1 MKLLTIDKNLV
12 WMAPANKSQSAKYVA
27 VAIIKHIQKFDCG
40 EKLN

>member
-12 WMAPANKSQSAKYVA
+12 WMAPADKSQSAKYVA
-27 VAIIKHIQKFDCG
+27 VALIKHIEKYDTG